1 MPLFSVRPNKL
12 FVLYTGRAVEQ
23 PDRYNQITDL
33 RLQAFVQSYKL
44 CIHFW
49 VIYSP
54 QKGNEHEKVKKARS
68 SVINF
73 KKNYVL
79 KVNFIFFSLVCL
91 EVNNII
97 QFPVQFTVDTSPTM
111 KWNVNENIQQSTV
124 SVHYT
129 NNNRSFFVVSERQGS
144 QATTFIR

>member
-1 MPLFSVRPNKL
+1 MCNHTNYVYIFGLFI
-12 FVLYTGRAVEQ
+12 A
-23 PDRYNQITDL
+23 
-33 RLQAFVQSYKL
+33 
-44 CIHFW
+44 H
-49 VIYSP
+49 
-54 QKGNEHEKVKKARS
+54 KKETNMKKSTKASS

-97 QFPVQFTVDTSPTM
+97 QFPVQFTVNTSPTM

-129 NNNRSFFVVSERQGS
+129 NNNRSVFVVSERQGS